1 MLEKPKRSWEL
12 IGIFLELINIR
23 FQESWDP
30 EIGKELEDSSGKL
43 SLWKRESAF
52 EDQPPPIK
60 LQTKMP
66 GLIFLEKFLKP
77 RNIDQGK
84 VFRAKISEDKIK
96 EKLQD
101 LVDLVLNMMNQQSKM
116 IFYCVN
122 KPM

>member
-1 MLEKPKRSWEL
+1 MA
-12 IGIFLELINIR
+12 
-23 FQESWDP
+23 
-30 EIGKELEDSSGKL
+30 KEFDDSSGKIN
-43 SLWKRESAF
+43 LWKRESAF
-52 EDQPPPIK
+52 EDQPPPISLQNK
-60 LQTKMP
+60 LP

-84 VFRAKISEDKIK
+84 VFRAKISDDKIK